1 MTIGYLVGVLSLD
14 FIDSEAKIV
23 DFPERNDIH
32 KVWYNVDANEIYIGN
47 DRPLTGDWDCAW
59 DDDAPPLYT
68 CDPEKNINCKERNKP
83 GWCGSECY
91 MTIHKE
97 FAKDDNIR
105 KELDISSNADPGY
118 TAMEMVEQRNSKRCV
133 LKIFDSLYHYIR
145 GVFH

>member
-47 DRPLTGDWDCAW
+47 DHPSTGDWDCIW
-59 DDDAPPLYT
+59 DDDAPSLYI
-68 CDPEKNINCKERNKP
+68 CDPEKNINCKGRNKP
-83 GWCGSECY
+83 DWCGSECY

-105 KELDISSNADPGY
+105 KELDISSSADPGY
-118 TAMEMVEQRNSKRCV
+118 TAMEMVEQ
-133 LKIFDSLYHYIR
+133 
-145 GVFH
+145 